1 MRVDPEH
8 GGALAARLSSR
19 GATLIEKG
27 GLLFWASFHDMP
39 LRGYELDQA
48 EEAARDVLAAI
59 EAYRQ
64 VVETAD
70 PVITWER
77 PRYHRQAGNASA
89 ESFDAMIRSKRRC
102 AECGMYEAT
111 DDAPMCEP
119 CRDYMNA
126 VQPTGQVLR

>member
-8 GGALAARLSSR
+8 GSKLAARLSSR

-48 EEAARDVLAAI
+48 EDAARDVLAAI

-64 VVETAD
+64 VAETAD

-77 PRYHRQAGNASA
+77 PSYHRQATGA
-89 ESFDAMIRSKRRC
+89 RSKRRC

-119 CRDYMNA
+119 CRDYMRD